1 VPLLPESSLK
11 VTAFPPQATD
21 TDRKATMRT
30 MAQQGE
36 ATTMS
41 ELEELLTA
49 YTEACE
55 HADKLATTIPPDDK
69 AIRRADA
76 AAGVVF
82 KQLLSLVPPN
92 VADLAAQTRAH
103 AARAGTEYKDGHAGD
118 EADRS
123 RRLLDSRANLGA

>member
-1 VPLLPESSLK
+1 MW
-11 VTAFPPQATD
+11 TI
-21 TDRKATMRT
+21 
-30 MAQQGE
+30 AQQGE

-41 ELEELLTA
+41 ELEELLLA

-55 HADKLATTIPPDDK
+55 HADKLATTIPPDNK

-82 KQLLSLVPPN
+82 EQLRSFVRRN
-92 VADLAAQTRAH
+92 VHDLAAQTRAH
-103 AARAGTEYKDGHAGD
+103 AARAGTEYKHGHVGD

-123 RRLLDSRANLGA
+123 RRLLDSRASLGA